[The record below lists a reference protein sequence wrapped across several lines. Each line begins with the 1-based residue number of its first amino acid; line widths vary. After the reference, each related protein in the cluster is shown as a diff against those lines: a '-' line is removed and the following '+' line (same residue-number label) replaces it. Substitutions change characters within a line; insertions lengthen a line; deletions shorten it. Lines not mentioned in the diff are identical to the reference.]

1 MSVPVPAFETKGNG
15 PTVLMLH
22 GIGGGR
28 HSFAPQLLALADR
41 YRLVA
46 WDMPGYGNSAP
57 LQEMTWAALAESAIA
72 LADHLDVD
80 RFHLLG
86 HSMGGMVAQEVAQR
100 YPDRLRSLI
109 LAGTSASF
117 GGPTEE
123 FKTKFL
129 AARLTPLDQG
139 KTPGDIAPELV
150 RGMVGDDPDT
160 EGVAAAIDS
169 MRAISPAAYRQAL
182 HCLVSFDRRA
192 ALAAIAVPTLL
203 IAGEK
208 DKVAPPAGMR
218 KMAEKIAGSRY
229 AELPSAGHLMNL
241 ERPVAF
247 TAAMAGFLDRL
258 A

>member
-15 PTVLMLH
+15 ATVLMLH

-28 HSFAPQLLALADR
+28 RSFAPQMLALGDR

-46 WDMPGYGNSAP
+46 WDMPGYGNSTP
-57 LQEMTWAALAESAIA
+57 LTEMSWETLAESVIA
-72 LADHLDVD
+72 LADHLDVG

-86 HSMGGMVAQEVAQR
+86 HSMGGMVAQEVAHR

-109 LAGTSASF
+109 LAGTSPSF

-123 FKTKFL
+123 FRSKFL

-139 KTPGDIAPELV
+139 KTPGDIAPELMQ
-150 RGMVGDDPDT
+150 GMVGDDPDQ
-160 EGVAAAIDS
+160 EGIAAAIAS
-169 MRAISPAAYRQAL
+169 MQAISSAAYRQAL

-192 ALAAIAVPTLL
+192 ALTAIAVPTLL

-218 KMAEKIAGSRY
+218 KMAEKIPGSRY
-229 AELPSAGHLMNL
+229 TELPGAGHLMNL

-247 TAAMAGFLDRL
+247 TAATASFLDRL